1 MRMVAITLFRV
12 IGGRVFDKNMFYTT
26 VQPETLL
33 ERCEETLGVNHDFAD
48 ITYFAADHRFS
59 YNHTIWSNDPEVQS
73 NRISKVIAFGDS
85 LPIRATFS
93 MPHSGASPTLTHGS

>member
-1 MRMVAITLFRV
+1 MVEYST
-12 IGGRVFDKNMFYTT
+12 KNMFYTT

-33 ERCEETLGVNHDFAD
+33 ERCEETLGVNHEFAD

-59 YNHTIWSNDPEVQS
+59 YNHTIWSNDPQVHS

-85 LPIRATFS
+85 LSDTGNIFN
-93 MPHSGASPTLTHGS
+93 ASQWRFPNLTHGS